1 MQSRKLSLA
10 ACGLG
15 LVAAAA
21 HAADHTDAPGTKAAH
36 GDLRADITD
45 VFVFMAPN
53 HKLVGTIDFAGTPDP
68 NAREDGPTATY
79 GLDADLIY
87 QFHISYDGATPIKSN
102 IDVNVRFAQDPQGNW
117 GVQFENVP
125 GVKSKTIAGAF
136 NTVFSDKDSGLR
148 FYAGV
153 KDDPFFFDFVGFN
166 AVEASF
172 GDGKTRGQG
181 NALLFNNARDSFGMR
196 NVTAIVF
203 EMDPTAAT
211 QSHNQIRVWATSARR
226 S

>member
-1 MQSRKLSLA
+1 MQLRKLSLA

-21 HAADHTDAPGTKAAH
+21 YTADHTDAPGTKPAH
-36 GDLRADITD
+36 GDPRADITD
-45 VFVFMAPN
+45 VFFFKAAN
-53 HKLVGTIDFAGTPDP
+53 GKLVGAIDFAGTPDP
-68 NAREDGPTATY
+68 NAREDGPKSTY
-79 GLDADLIY
+79 ALDADVIY
-87 QFHISYDGATPIKSN
+87 QFHINYDGATPIKSN
-102 IDVNVRFAQDPQGNW
+102 IDVNVRFAQDPLGNW

-125 GVKSKTIAGAF
+125 GVKSSTISGAF
-136 NTVFSDKDSGLR
+136 NTVFQDKDSGLR

-181 NALLFNNARDSFGMR
+181 QILFDKTRDSFGMR
-196 NVTAIVF
+196 NITAIVF

-211 QSHNQIRVWATSARR
+211 QNHDQVRAWATSGRR